1 MRILLVL
8 APLVL
13 LSLGLAGPAS
23 AAECGSSH
31 AKVGWEAKL
40 VTHHHGVTGTVKI
53 VDDCT
58 LRVENFSYDGKGVD
72 VRLVTA
78 NNEKFKKHVK
88 LTDDLHGKGAYDKVT
103 FDVKLPEGMNLDD
116 VDYVSFWCVAFAVS
130 FADGKLS
137 KS

>member
-1 MRILLVL
+1 MRILLSL
-8 APLVL
+8 ASIALV
-13 LSLGLAGPAS
+13 SLALAGPAS

-40 VTHHHGVTGTVKI
+40 ETHHHGVTGTVKI

-58 LRVENFSYDGKGVD
+58 LRIENFTYDGKGID

-78 NNEKFKKHVK
+78 NNEKFKKNIK
-88 LTDDLHGKGAYDKVT
+88 LTRDLHGKGAYDNVT
-103 FDVKLPEGMNLDD
+103 FDVKLPEGASLDD

-130 FADGKLS
+130 FADGKFDQS
-137 KS
+137 